1 VTELVCF
8 ERFGRWHKQ
17 LLETVA
23 IAAAGLPGHV
33 TLIAERPPFNHR
45 VLRAFAVIKFNAAN

>member
-1 VTELVCF
+1 
-8 ERFGRWHKQ
+8 